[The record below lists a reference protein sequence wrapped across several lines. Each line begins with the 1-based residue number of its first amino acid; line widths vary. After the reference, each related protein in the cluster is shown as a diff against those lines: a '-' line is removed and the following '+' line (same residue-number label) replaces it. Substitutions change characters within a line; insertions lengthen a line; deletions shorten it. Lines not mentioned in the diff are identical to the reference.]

1 MKVYTNPNG
10 THEIH
15 INNTESEP
23 TGTIDG
29 YLDIA
34 QGDYYVNDDTK
45 TVKMFNGSTWVD
57 WTEQERGTLWIY

>member
-1 MKVYTNPNG
+1 MKAYTNPNG

-15 INNTESEP
+15 INNNEAEP
-23 TGTIDG
+23 SGTVNANNG
-29 YLDIA
+29 QFDIA

-57 WTEQERGTLWIY
+57 WTE